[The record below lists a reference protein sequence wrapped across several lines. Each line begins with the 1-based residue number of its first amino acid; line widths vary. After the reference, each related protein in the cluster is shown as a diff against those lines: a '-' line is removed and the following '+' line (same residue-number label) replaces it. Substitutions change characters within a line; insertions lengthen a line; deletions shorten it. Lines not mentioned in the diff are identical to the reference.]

1 MKAETHPKYIES
13 EIRCA
18 CGNVIKTRSTKP
30 VILVGICNVCHPF
43 YTGMQK
49 FVDTAGRVDK
59 FQQRMAKTQA
69 AQAAHAAINYR
80 GMDLRPHIE
89 RFSKRYAEIEAALSD
104 PKVFENKQRA
114 QDLAREYASLKELI
128 GHGKDYLKTLAELD
142 ANRALLQSEP
152 SGSDLATMA
161 QEELG
166 QLEAR
171 AKRLALEVQRGVI
184 PPDPA
189 DSRNTIIEIRAGA
202 GGSESALFA
211 ADLYRMFTRYAESRG
226 WKVEAL
232 DSSPSDLGGF
242 KEVIF
247 SVTGTDVYKRL
258 KYESGV
264 HRVQRVPA
272 TEAQG
277 RIHTSTATVAVLP
290 EAQEVDVDIRPE
302 DLEITVCRASGPGGQ
317 GVNTTDSAVQIVH
330 KPTGVIVRCADQRSQ
345 QKNKARA
352 LTVLRSRLLEA
363 RIAEENAKYAA
374 QRKAQVGTG
383 ERNER
388 IRTYNFPQNRVTD
401 HRIELTLYNLPAV
414 MDGDIDCLIDPLM
427 SHDLEEKLASLN
439 SN

>member
-1 MKAETHPKYIES
+1 
-13 EIRCA
+13 
-18 CGNVIKTRSTKP
+18 
-30 VILVGICNVCHPF
+30 
-43 YTGMQK
+43 
-49 FVDTAGRVDK
+49 
-59 FQQRMAKTQA
+59 
-69 AQAAHAAINYR
+69 
-80 GMDLRPHIE
+80 MDLKPHID
-89 RFSKRYAEIEAALSD
+89 RFARRFAEVEAALSD
-104 PKVFENKQRA
+104 PNAFDNNQRA
-114 QDLAREYASLKELI
+114 QELSREYARLKELVAS
-128 GHGKDYLKTLAELD
+128 GNAYLKAVTDLEE
-142 ANRALLQSEP
+142 NRALAQSEP
-152 SGSDLATMA
+152 AESELAVMA
-161 QEELG
+161 REEIG
-166 QLEAR
+166 RLETAV
-171 AKRLALEVQRGVI
+171 KRFSQEVQRGI
-184 PPDPA
+184 LPPDPT

-211 ADLYRMFTRYAESRG
+211 ADLYRMYTRYSEGQG
-226 WKVEAL
+226 WKVETL
-232 DSSPSDLGGF
+232 DTSASDLGGF

-290 EAQEVDVDIRPE
+290 EAQEVDVEIRPD

-317 GVNTTDSAVQIVH
+317 GVNTTDSAVQIIH
-330 KPTGVIVRCADQRSQ
+330 KPTGLIVRCADQRSQ

-363 RIAEENAKYAA
+363 RVAEENAKYAA

-401 HRIELTLYNLPAV
+401 HRIELTLYNLPTF
-414 MDGDIDCLIDPLM
+414 MDGQIDSVLEPLM
-427 SHDLEEKLASLN
+427 AHDLEEKLASLKL
-439 SN
+439 S